1 MQQLNLFEYRRDH
14 LFEQEN
20 QIACYYD
27 VLKETEKKI
36 QYSEHINPKKG
47 FAICGMEY
55 EEYVDVEKDNLN
67 GLTYD
72 DLLNFLK
79 NSKKKDRLEKYKKF
93 LKFRNIDF
101 DADLFTWNNDE
112 L

>member
-1 MQQLNLFEYRRDH
+1 MQQLNLFDYRRDH

-55 EEYVDVEKDNLN
+55 EEYVDVKKIHLGN
-67 GLTYD
+67 LTYD
-72 DLLNFLK
+72 QILVYLTQ
-79 NSKKKDRLEKYKKF
+79 SEKDQRIQKYKE
-93 LKFRNIDF
+93 LLEFRNIPYEHDT
-101 DADLFTWNNDE
+101 FTWSNDD